1 MSEESSEFDHNL
13 KKDWEEKQD
22 EKKKRWR
29 MRKQTIYE
37 WDQKEVMRLLEN
49 KENIILSR
57 IEFKGD
63 NIVGYIEWNQKK

>member
-1 MSEESSEFDHNL
+1 
-13 KKDWEEKQD
+13 
-22 EKKKRWR
+22 

-63 NIVGYIEWNQKK
+63 NIVGYIE